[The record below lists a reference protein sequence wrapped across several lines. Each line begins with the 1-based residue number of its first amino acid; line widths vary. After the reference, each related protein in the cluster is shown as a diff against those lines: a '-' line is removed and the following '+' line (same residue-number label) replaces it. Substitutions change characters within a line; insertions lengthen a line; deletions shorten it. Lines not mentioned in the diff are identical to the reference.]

1 MLYVERLK
9 LDFFSAGGSSSTWT
23 DFMISNRIVLLL
35 LELDERGGA
44 AGGST

>member
-9 LDFFSAGGSSSTWT
+9 LDFFRLGGSSSTWT
-23 DFMISNRIVLLL
+23 DFMISFRIVLLL